1 MLWLLILD
9 PILWVESPPLS
20 GAYYEK
26 IIFNRVFIHTHTQSK
41 SHKMVHHSQ
50 WNWPSNV
57 TMPWHVREGNQRN

>member
-50 WNWPSNV
+50 
-57 TMPWHVREGNQRN
+57 